1 MTRTIRSLYQA
12 FGLSIL
18 IPLIAAG
25 LFTIAVVVISVLAL
39 CATCG
44 R

>member
-12 FGLSIL
+12 FGIAIL
-18 IPLIAAG
+18 IPVAG
-25 LFTIAVVVISVLAL
+25 VVVFTVAVVVISVLAL

>member
-12 FGLSIL
+12 FGLAIL
-18 IPLIAAG
+18 IPLIGAG